1 MEFIGYKSGHFP
13 FKLTH
18 SACMSLQSFLKE
30 SKMHAAATLIKT
42 YMFPIYE
49 KFVVFFSNLCNASNL
64 LGMRFF
70 QLNFF
75 F

>member
-18 SACMSLQSFLKE
+18 SAGMSLQSFLKE

-49 KFVVFFSNLCNASNL
+49 KFVVFFEF
-64 LGMRFF
+64 M
-70 QLNFF
+70 
-75 F
+75 

>member
-49 KFVVFFSNLCNASNL
+49 KFVVFFRIYVTRLICLECDFSN
-64 LGMRFF
+64 
-70 QLNFF
+70 
-75 F
+75 

>member
-42 YMFPIYE
+42 YIFPIYE
-49 KFVVFFSNLCNASNL
+49 KFVVFFEF
-64 LGMRFF
+64 M
-70 QLNFF
+70 
-75 F
+75 

>member
-18 SACMSLQSFLKE
+18 SACMSLQSFLKV

-49 KFVVFFSNLCNASNL
+49 KFVVFFRIYVTRLICLECDFSN
-64 LGMRFF
+64 
-70 QLNFF
+70 
-75 F
+75 